1 MDTALCPCCPRG
13 HNPLAGAAAW
23 PIRPFYN
30 EYRVPAFTCR
40 PVACP
45 ERHPARPAVIQ
56 EAPREPQKENGA
68 GGYPAPSV
76 PGPTGRSQRNDS
88 ISSGDRLSAV
98 PVIFLRRAY
107 IEDLLCNEARI
118 LTDGSFDLV
127 RHVRIL
133 LEELLGILAALP
145 DALAAIGE
153 PRPCLLHD
161 PGLHAEI
168 NQFACLGD
176 TLAIHDVEFDL
187 LEGRRDLVLHHL
199 HAGLVAHH
207 FLALLDRA

>member
-1 MDTALCPCCPRG
+1 SFRKPRENPKRKTAPEGTRRRLCP
-13 HNPLAGAAAW
+13 
-23 PIRPFYN
+23 
-30 EYRVPAFTCR
+30 
-40 PVACP
+40 
-45 ERHPARPAVIQ
+45 
-56 EAPREPQKENGA
+56 APR
-68 GGYPAPSV
+68 
-76 PGPTGRSQRNDS
+76 GRSQRNGS

-153 PRPCLLHD
+153 PRPC
-161 PGLHAEI
+161 
-168 NQFACLGD
+168 
-176 TLAIHDVEFDL
+176 
-187 LEGRRDLVLHHL
+187 
-199 HAGLVAHH
+199 
-207 FLALLDRA
+207 